1 MRRSSRQIGRV
12 LLNGLLLAGLVG
24 LLFAYAVAVTDL
36 PSRVYT
42 SAQREVLRANIGRS
56 ISQAAPTW
64 NIVQTAS
71 EGYATLTIFPGQES
85 HVRAILAAR
94 YEERSGVSVTVYDLD
109 FHGEYLLSPSNFA
122 TSPDWGGASVVELVF
137 PFPANLDTLH
147 EVRFT
152 VDGEEPPDAQY
163 TTQSISWSTVLRAG
177 EEHRIT
183 ISYRADGA
191 NSFAY
196 GLHHNQR
203 SDVDVTVTVSGL
215 VGSEVPKTSLPLTA
229 SDLTD
234 EGETFTWDYKD
245 LIANRDIRL
254 TLPARLSFAQRVARL
269 QGDFR
274 TLANLAPLLIGL
286 FLASLAGVLH
296 LSGVHL
302 RLESYL
308 LMGFGLALF
317 YPLLTFLSALVN
329 VAVAAVLA
337 LLLVSGLLLVFLSLA
352 VGWRRIRW
360 RVGVLLAIFLGAFSL
375 GVLTPWRGLFL
386 TTGGLMLVATFMVHW
401 AGWARRAST
410 EPEPEPTPT
419 PAEIGPAGRAGGP
432 APEPTMVDAEP
443 PEAKANP
450 EPVGLYCPYCARELA
465 DDYRFCPGCGHDTS
479 SVRRCA
485 ACGHAQFVEA
495 DLAPAYCLH
504 CGQVLSQTSRS
515 VPDAFSTSSRVER
528 GQALMATDN

>member
-12 LLNGLLLAGLVG
+12 LLNGLLLVGLVG

-71 EGYATLTIFPGQES
+71 EGYATPTIFPGQES
-85 HVRAILAAR
+85 HVRAVLAAR
-94 YEERSGVSVTVYDLD
+94 YEEQSGVSVTVYDLD
-109 FHGEYLLSPSNFA
+109 FHGEYLLSPSDFA
-122 TSPDWGGASVVELVF
+122 TTVVELVF

-163 TTQSISWSTVLRAG
+163 TTQSISWCTVLRAG

-183 ISYRADGA
+183 ISYQADGA

-203 SDVDVTVTVSGL
+203 SDVDVDVTVSGL

-352 VGWRRIRW
+352 VGWPCGIPGSRGSQSDLGPIPHGWRRIRW
-360 RVGVLLAIFLGAFSL
+360 SVGVLLVIFLGAFSL
-375 GVLTPWRGLFL
+375 GVLTPWRGLLL
-386 TTGGLMLVATFMVHW
+386 TSGGLMLVATFMVHW

-410 EPEPEPTPT
+410 EPEPQPTPT
-419 PAEIGPAGRAGGP
+419 PAEIGPAS
-432 APEPTMVDAEP
+432 EPTMVNAEP
-443 PEAKANP
+443 PEAQANP
-450 EPVGLYCPYCARELA
+450 EPAGLYCPYCARELA

-504 CGQVLSQTSRS
+504 CGQVLTPCL
-515 VPDAFSTSSRVER
+515 VTGP
-528 GQALMATDN
+528 

>member
-12 LLNGLLLAGLVG
+12 LLNGLLLVGLVG
-24 LLFAYAVAVTDL
+24 LLFGYAVAVTDL

-64 NIVQTAS
+64 NIVQTAG
-71 EGYATLTIFPGQES
+71 EGYAPPTIFPGQES
-85 HVRAILAAR
+85 HVRAVLAAR
-94 YEERSGVSVTVYDLD
+94 YEEQSGVSVTVYDLD
-109 FHGEYLLSPSNFA
+109 FHGEYLLSHADFA
-122 TSPDWGGASVVELVF
+122 TTVVELVF

-152 VDGEEPPDAQY
+152 VDGEEPSDAQY
-163 TTQSISWSTVLRAG
+163 TTQSISWCTVLRAG

-203 SDVDVTVTVSGL
+203 SDVDVAVTVSGL

-296 LSGVHL
+296 LNGVHL
-302 RLESYL
+302 GLESYL

-375 GVLTPWRGLFL
+375 GVLTPWRGLLL

-401 AGWARRAST
+401 AGWARRASAEP

-432 APEPTMVDAEP
+432 APEPTMVNAES
-443 PEAKANP
+443 PEAEANP
-450 EPVGLYCPYCARELA
+450 EPAGLYCPYCARELA

-515 VPDAFSTSSRVER
+515 VPDAFSTSSRVRR
-528 GQALMATDN
+528 GQERMATDN